1 LREAISVQF
10 DDKIG
15 PDGPLRQIQLDD
27 NDRRAHLW
35 AEDLRWAGLMFD
47 DFAAGRPMIRECSIE
62 VLRIA
67 SCMAENADAM
77 CRELARYL
85 AQRLGIAVELVDGVS
100 WQERERLLD
109 AGAIHLCWLC
119 GLPYI
124 EKADRGQPLEPCVA
138 PVMQGTRYGGEPVYF
153 SDVVVSSASRYASFA
168 DLRDC
173 TWAYNEPRS
182 HSGYNV
188 VRHYLAARGHT
199 PDYFGRWIEA
209 GAHQAALR
217 MIVSGEVAA
226 AAIDSTV
233 LDAELRRNPA
243 LAVQLKVIET
253 LGPSP
258 APPWVVSKA
267 IPAPLRLRLRECL
280 AAMSGDAAGRRIL
293 DGWGVSHWRAVDDAA
308 YDAIRT
314 MTREACLLNTSKTG
328 DGPHYRMRSIS

>member
-1 LREAISVQF
+1 
-10 DDKIG
+10 
-15 PDGPLRQIQLDD
+15 
-27 NDRRAHLW
+27 
-35 AEDLRWAGLMFD
+35 M
-47 DFAAGRPMIRECSIE
+47 AAGHPID

-85 AQRLGIAVELVDGVS
+85 AQRLGIAVELVENVP
-100 WQERERLLD
+100 WPERERLLD

-119 GLPYI
+119 GLPYV

-138 PVMQGTRYGGEPVYF
+138 PVMRGTRYGGEPVYF

-168 DLRDC
+168 DLRGC

-182 HSGYNV
+182 HSGYIV

-199 PDYFGRWIEA
+199 HDYFGRWVEA

-233 LDAELRRNPA
+233 LDAEVRRDPG
-243 LAVQLKVIET
+243 LARKVKIVET

-258 APPWVVSKA
+258 APPWVVSRA
-267 IPAPLRLRLRECL
+267 VPAPLRLRLRECL
-280 AAMSGDAAGRRIL
+280 AAMSGDAEGRRIL
-293 DGWGVSHWRAVDDAA
+293 DGWEVSHWRAVDDAA

-314 MTREACLLNTSKTG
+314 MTREADLLNIRKMG
-328 DGPHYRMRSIS
+328 DSPQCRLQSGSMEEGGRS